1 MRVNITLD
9 DKILERL
16 DRYAKENGYKRS
28 TLIGVCIRD
37 FLDAKEVAPKM
48 QKLMQDFLNDA
59 ALRVGG
65 QITQDEFQERV
76 NSQQVTMEELQ
87 KTLEK

>member
-9 DKILERL
+9 DKLLERL
-16 DRYAKENGYKRS
+16 DKFASDNGYKRS
-28 TLIGVCIRD
+28 TLVGVCIRE

-76 NSQQVTMEELQ
+76 NSQQITMDELR
-87 KTLEK
+87 KSLEK